1 MEPKATRFG
10 YSDALLKLGEKDER
24 ICALDADLAKSTS
37 SARFK
42 EKWPERFFQMGI
54 AEQNMVDVAAG
65 LALAGKIPFASSYA
79 IFVTG
84 RAWEQMRTMVCY
96 SKLPVRIAGHAGVS
110 VGPDGATHQA
120 LEDVAIM
127 SVLPNMTVLSPC
139 DYLETIK
146 ATMAAAYV
154 DGPAYIR
161 FGRAP
166 IPIITNE
173 DTPFVLGKANLVKEG
188 NDVTIVASGIMVGEA
203 IEAAKTLEG
212 MNINAEILNI
222 HTIKPLDKDAI
233 LNSAS
238 KTGKV
243 VTAEEHQLIG
253 GLGSMVAS
261 LLGRELPTPMEM
273 VGMDDRWGESGEPF
287 ELLKHF
293 KCNSCEIV
301 QAALKV
307 LSKGPLNKP
316 TW

>member
-10 YSDALLKLGEKDER
+10 YSDALLKLGEKDDR

-203 IEAAKTLEG
+203 LEAAKTLEG

-261 LLGRELPTPMEM
+261 LLGKELPTPMEM

-301 QAALKV
+301 QAVLRA
-307 LSKGPLNKP
+307 LSKSPLSKP

>member
-188 NDVTIVASGIMVGEA
+188 NDVTIIASGIMVCEA

-212 MNINAEILNI
+212 MNINAEILNV